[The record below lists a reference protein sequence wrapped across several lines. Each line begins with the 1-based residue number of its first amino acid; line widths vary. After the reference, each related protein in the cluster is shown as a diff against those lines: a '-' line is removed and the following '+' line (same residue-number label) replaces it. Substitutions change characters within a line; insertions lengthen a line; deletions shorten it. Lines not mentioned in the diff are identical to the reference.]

1 MGETTVFEAR
11 RIITMDPSRPEA
23 THVAVKDGR
32 IQSVGAASDFAGM
45 PVERRFAEAVILPG
59 FVEGH
64 AHVMEGTLWKY
75 TYVGA
80 GERRNPAGQK
90 VAGLASVD
98 AVIARLA
105 QAHSADPGEGV
116 LVGWGFDPLHIAGAR
131 LTRRDL
137 DRISPERPIV
147 VFHASLH
154 IIVANSRV
162 LELTGFTSETAIAGV
177 VKQEDGEPSGELQ
190 GIAPRLRLLRAL
202 GWTSWTGDLEP
213 ADVTRFAAAAQVQ
226 GITTIAD
233 LHNDL
238 PASTV
243 DIYRAACTPDL
254 PVRIVPALASASCP
268 PEEGVARI
276 AALRAEN
283 TERLKF
289 GLVKII
295 VDGSIQGFTARL
307 GAPGY
312 HNGAPNG
319 LWYVAPED
327 LKRIVG
333 IYHAAGVQLH
343 IHTNGDEATDA
354 ALDAVACALE
364 TAPRADHRH
373 TLQHCQMARPEQ
385 LARAKALGLC
395 VNLFSNHLYYWG
407 DVHRDVTIGPARV
420 ARMNPAASALRMGIA
435 FSIHSDAPVTP
446 LGPLFVAW
454 CAVNR
459 MSSSGAVLGPE
470 ERLSVPQALHAITL
484 GAAYTLH
491 MDTDIGSITPGKQAD
506 FVVLADDPLTTP
518 PEALK
523 DIAILA
529 TMVGGAIHPAAR
541 A

>member
-11 RIITMDPSRPEA
+11 RIITMDPTRPEA
-23 THVAVKDGR
+23 THVAVKEGR
-32 IQSVGAASDFAGM
+32 IQSVGTASDFEGM
-45 PVERRFAEAVILPG
+45 PVDQRFAEAVILPG

-90 VAGLASVD
+90 VAGLASID

-105 QAHSADPGEGV
+105 QAHRADTGESV

-137 DRISPERPIV
+137 DRISRRPIV

-154 IIVANSRV
+154 IIVVNSRV
-162 LELTGFTSETAIAGV
+162 LDLAGFTSETTIAGV
-177 VKQEDGEPSGELQ
+177 LKEEDGEPSGELQ
-190 GIAPRLRLLRAL
+190 GIAARLRLLRAL

-213 ADVTRFAAAAQVQ
+213 ADVARFARAAQVQ

-243 DIYRAACTPDL
+243 DIYRMACTTDL
-254 PVRIVPALASASCP
+254 PVRIVPALASASCA
-268 PEEGVARI
+268 PEDGVARI
-276 AALRAEN
+276 AALRKEN
-283 TERLKF
+283 TERLTF

-319 LWYVAPED
+319 LWYVAPDD

-354 ALDAVACALE
+354 ALDAIACALE
-364 TAPRADHRH
+364 MTPRSDHRH
-373 TLQHCQMARPEQ
+373 TLQHCQMARPDQ

-395 VNLFSNHLYYWG
+395 LNLFSNHLYYWG
-407 DVHRDVTIGPARV
+407 DVHRDVTIGPERV
-420 ARMNPAASALRMGIA
+420 ARMNPAASVQRMGIP

-470 ERLSVPQALHAITL
+470 ERLSVLQALHAITL

-491 MDTDIGSITPGKQAD
+491 LDTQIGSIAPGKQAD
-506 FVVLADDPLTTP
+506 FAVLADDPLTAR

-529 TMVGGAIHPAAR
+529 TMVGGAIHPAVCA
-541 A
+541 